1 MKARN
6 TLVALLVFGG
16 LFAWVYFY
24 EYRGEE
30 GRRKAEAA
38 EKKVF
43 DFETDKAASLEI
55 EKSGTKVSVRKED
68 GQWKLTS
75 PIAARADSDEVSGL
89 LSTLSWLEVNQ
100 KIEATPADLE
110 TYKLKDPPFRLTL
123 TTEGSTAPFVLAVG
137 DKAPIGGVYYARRG
151 DAGDV
156 ITVSSS
162 IDRLME
168 VTADKL
174 RYKKV
179 VGVDSWKVTRFSI
192 ARDGSMVAF
201 AKNGEDWRIDS
212 PVSFPADR
220 GKVSNLLYDLTS
232 ISADGFEPE
241 GTSAGSVGLA
251 KPEAT
256 LQIDVMDGSPV
267 TVEFSAKD
275 SGDPNGLVRA
285 RRPDMAEIFKV
296 KPDLLDKLA
305 PRLDDYRDMRVAPVD
320 RWQVSEIDAV
330 SPDGEKKI
338 VKDAE
343 SNWRWGDPNGP
354 TLDRKM
360 VEDLLDALDAAKAT
374 GVRDGADSR
383 GVGTE
388 PQGVRLSVKAGS
400 AAPVEVRIGAEQ
412 DGKVLVGSSAST
424 AIYEVEKSLVD
435 RISDSVRALKAPS
448 PGDTATASGAAD
460 AAKPASPEAP
470 SGRKP

>member
-1 MKARN
+1 VKARN

-16 LFAWVYFY
+16 LLAWVYFY

-30 GRRKAEAA
+30 GRKKAEAA
-38 EKKVF
+38 GKKVF
-43 DFETDKAASLEI
+43 DFETDKAQSLEI
-55 EKSGTKVSVRKED
+55 TKSGATLSLTKAD

-100 KIEATPADLE
+100 KIEATPADLD
-110 TYKLKDPPFRLTL
+110 TYKLEDPPFRLTL
-123 TTEGSTAPFVLAVG
+123 TTEGGTAPFVLAIG
-137 DKAPIGGVYYARRG
+137 DKAPIGGVYYARRLGAGAG

-168 VTADKL
+168 ATADKL

-179 VGVDSWKVTRFSI
+179 VGVDSWKVSRFSI
-192 ARDGSMVAF
+192 VRGGSMVAF
-201 AKNGEDWRIDS
+201 TKNGEDWRMDS
-212 PVSFPADR
+212 PASFPADR

-232 ISADGFEPE
+232 ISAEGFEPE
-241 GTSAGSVGLA
+241 GTTAGSVGLSR
-251 KPEAT
+251 PEAT
-256 LQIDVMDGSPV
+256 LQIDVKDGTPV

-275 SGDPNGLVRA
+275 PDGVVRA

-305 PRLDDYRDMRVAPVD
+305 PKLDEYRDMRVAPVD

-338 VKDAE
+338 VKDTE

-354 TLDRKM
+354 TLDQKM
-360 VEDLLDALDAAKAT
+360 VNDLLDALDAAKAT
-374 GVRDGADSR
+374 GVREGADSKEI
-383 GVGTE
+383 GLS
-388 PQGVRLSVKAGS
+388 GVRLSVKAGS
-400 AAPVEVRIGAEQ
+400 AAPVEVRIGQEQ
-412 DGKVLVGSSAST
+412 GGKVLMGSSAST
-424 AIYEVEKSLVD
+424 AIYEVEKSLAD
-435 RISDSVRALKAPS
+435 RLSDSVRALKASS
-448 PGDTATASGAAD
+448 PGDSATASGAE
-460 AAKPASPEAP
+460 AATKPAPE
-470 SGRKP
+470 GRNP